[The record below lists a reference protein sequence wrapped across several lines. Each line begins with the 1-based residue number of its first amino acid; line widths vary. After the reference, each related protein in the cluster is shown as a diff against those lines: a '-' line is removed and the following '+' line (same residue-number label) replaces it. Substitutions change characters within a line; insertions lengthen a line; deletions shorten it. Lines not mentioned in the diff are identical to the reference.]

1 MSGREIMNTPHVS
14 TYDSEGI
21 SELSRKPL
29 RDTTQDDLDA
39 LTPEERKAL
48 K

>member
-1 MSGREIMNTPHVS
+1 MSGRTIMNTPQIS

-29 RDTTQDDLDA
+29 RETTQDDLDA
-39 LTPEERKAL
+39 LTPDERKAL
-48 K
+48 Q